1 MASDPRY
8 DVCSTHEAELTG
20 LTGWP
25 ALIVHIPSIAWFY
38 YAAAHGTESPLHH
51 PHLFEQVRGF
61 ITAHIVGKT
70 ILGAEF
76 VRCR

>member
-1 MASDPRY
+1 M
-8 DVCSTHEAELTG
+8 
-20 LTGWP
+20 
-25 ALIVHIPSIAWFY
+25 HIPSIAWFY

>member
-1 MASDPRY
+1 MAARLS
-8 DVCSTHEAELTG
+8 G
-20 LTGWP
+20 LRTDWLP
-25 ALIVHIPSIAWFY
+25 ALIVHIPSIAWYY

-70 ILGAEF
+70 ILGASDPIAIL
-76 VRCR
+76 VGGS